1 MKTKKP
7 VLALILMTALAV
19 AAYAQQYTDEEDF
32 KVAQISGE
40 TAVKIIRYA
49 ENKQT
54 INIPPTIQGKPVV
67 EIGETAFFRQRIT
80 GVTIP
85 NSVTSIRVGAF
96 ANNQLTSVTIP
107 NSVTSIG
114 DAAFANNQ
122 LTGVTI
128 PNSVTS
134 IGRGVFANNRLTGIT
149 IPNGVT
155 SIGDAAFANNQLTGV
170 TIPNSVTSIGDAA
183 FRNNQ
188 LTSITIGANVKIGND
203 SFSREFFDF
212 YNAQEQRA
220 GTYTYS
226 NGKWSIESQ

>member
-1 MKTKKP
+1 MKTKKT
-7 VLALILMTALAV
+7 VLVLILMTVLAV
-19 AAYAQQYTDEEDF
+19 TVFAQQYTDEEDF
-32 KVAQISGE
+32 KVAQVSGE
-40 TAVKIIRYA
+40 TAVKITRYA

-67 EIGETAFFRQRIT
+67 EIGENAFFRQRIT
-80 GVTIP
+80 SVTIP

-122 LTGVTI
+122 LTSIII
-128 PNSVTS
+128 PGSVTS
-134 IGRGVFANNRLTGIT
+134 IGRGVFANN
-149 IPNGVT
+149 
-155 SIGDAAFANNQLTGV
+155 QLTSV
-170 TIPNSVTSIGDAA
+170 TIPNSVTSIGDSAFANNQLTSVTIPGSVTSIGAWA

-188 LTSITIGANVKIGND
+188 LTSITIGANVKIEND
-203 SFSREFFDF
+203 SISREFFDF
-212 YNAQEQRA
+212 YNTQEQRA

-226 NGKWSIESQ
+226 NGKWSIH